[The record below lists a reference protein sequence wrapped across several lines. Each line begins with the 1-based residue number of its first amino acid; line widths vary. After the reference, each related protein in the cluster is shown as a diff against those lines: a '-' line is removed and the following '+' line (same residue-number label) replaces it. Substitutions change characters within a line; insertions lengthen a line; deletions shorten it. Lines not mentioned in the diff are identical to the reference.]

1 MVKINL
7 SKDLETRLSFWSKKQ
22 GLSAH
27 AFAQHAIETKL
38 SKMETE
44 LTIKAQQDNSS
55 LRS

>member
-27 AFAQHAIETKL
+27 AFAQRAIETKL
-38 SKMETE
+38 SKMEIE
-44 LTIKAQQDNSS
+44 LAVKAEQDYS
-55 LRS
+55 LRRP